1 MTMMIERIVSGG
13 QTGADRAALDW
24 AIAHRISHGGW
35 CPEGRLAEDGVIS
48 ERYLLVE
55 LPGAGYRQ
63 RTKANVRD
71 SDATLIITVSA
82 ILSGGSLETAKFAGS
97 LRKPWLHLHQA
108 MDWQAVLDNWVC
120 LRQTSILNIA
130 GPRSSKE
137 PAVGAFTFVVLDE
150 MKRILSQKGRASP

>member
-24 AIAHRISHGGW
+24 AIVHQVSHGGW
-35 CPEGRLAEDGVIS
+35 CPEGRLSEDGAIP
-48 ERYLLVE
+48 ERYLVEE

-71 SDATLIITVSA
+71 SDATLIISISS

-108 MDWQAVLDNWVC
+108 MDWKVVLDEWVC
-120 LRQTSILNIA
+120 LRQISILNVA

-137 PAVGAFTFVVLDE
+137 PAVGTFTFVVLDE
-150 MKRILSQKGRASP
+150 LKRILNQRGKASP